1 MSAHIIASE
10 ECGSEGFFFAG
21 VQHRPG
27 AVLDTL
33 GNTLEFVI
41 AGRVIYLTEEHRL
54 LPGILVGHG
63 AAGPQS
69 RVLELLTLQVQIVEA
84 KIETMLLLC
93 GAWRRKTSSI
103 LCRTDISI
111 HDLTICR
118 KGKSRRE

>member
-1 MSAHIIASE
+1 MSAHVIALKNAGQRDFSL
-10 ECGSEGFFFAG
+10 AG
-21 VQHRPG
+21 VQRRTG

-41 AGRVIYLTEEHRL
+41 AGRAVYLTEEHRL

-93 GAWRRKTSSI
+93 GA
-103 LCRTDISI
+103 
-111 HDLTICR
+111 
-118 KGKSRRE
+118 